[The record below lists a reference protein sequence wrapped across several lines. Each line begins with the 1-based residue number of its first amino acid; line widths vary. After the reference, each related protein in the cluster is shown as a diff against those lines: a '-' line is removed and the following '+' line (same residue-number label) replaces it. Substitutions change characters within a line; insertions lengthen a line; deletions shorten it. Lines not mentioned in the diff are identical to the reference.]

1 MFVLEPL
8 ELATTPFSASVVVVV
23 LVSVLLYGD
32 AKASLFSTVLL
43 YVRLFFSW
51 GFFSFFLNAAVTFR
65 QKG

>member
-8 ELATTPFSASVVVVV
+8 ELATTPFSASVVLVV
-23 LVSVLLYGD
+23 LVSVLFYGD
-32 AKASLFSTVLL
+32 VQAYLFSTVLL

-51 GFFSFFLNAAVTFR
+51 VLNLIFLNAAVTFR